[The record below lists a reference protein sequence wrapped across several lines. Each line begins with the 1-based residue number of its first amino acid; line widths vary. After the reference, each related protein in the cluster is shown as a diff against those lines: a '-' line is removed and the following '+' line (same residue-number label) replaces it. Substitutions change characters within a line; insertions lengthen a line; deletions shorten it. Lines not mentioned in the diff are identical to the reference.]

1 MTIDFDPLVRA
12 PVPVP
17 VPEPGQDR
25 EGRLGAYP
33 RKAAWYRSRLAAMS
47 AAEIGHRIGEQVKR
61 AVSRVHRPDFA
72 VLAGSGALPVLP
84 RSDLAL
90 ATTPP
95 VLLERWRTI
104 AGQARTGRFQRLG
117 VAWPG
122 GGRAARWHLDPITG
136 SRWPADRYCFDIAW
150 RHNPEHGDIKH
161 TWEINRLQHLPPM
174 AALAAVTG
182 DAALAAEC
190 SAEIA
195 SWIESNPPFQGI
207 NWISGIELALRTI
220 SLITALSL
228 LPEAGVPPLLR
239 RRLRET
245 LAAHGYWLKRYPSR
259 HSSANNHRIAEAT
272 GLYAIGRLV
281 PGLHDGPGWAGH
293 GRRVLIEECLK
304 QIHDDGVG
312 AEQSPSYTA
321 FTLELSML
329 AGVIGDRLGEPFPET
344 FWQRI
349 EAAGAWL
356 RWLTDSAGGQP
367 RIGDDDEGRVF
378 LSQTGPEP
386 YVASVLATLA
396 GLRRRPDLAPPGVEP
411 HLRHVLLAP
420 APEPAAAPTGFR
432 RFPAGGYSVFRWRAG
447 ESDSLCVFDHGPL
460 GHLSIAAHGHA
471 DALALWLHIGGQP
484 VLVDA
489 GTFAYSAGGCWR
501 AHFRGTPA
509 HNTLSLAG
517 ADSSLASGPFSWS
530 AKAAVTVLDT
540 RDGPDDAAVEAE
552 HDGFVAGHGVR
563 HRRRVERRGNRIRIT
578 DRLIGGA
585 RPLPVDIGFLVHP
598 DLGVQGEDGGW
609 VIRQGARALARIDGG
624 APLAGRLEIG
634 TLDPPRGWY
643 SPGFGSRRPAARLT
657 FRGELG
663 ADTACRLVIT
673 VLPGEA
679 G

>member
-1 MTIDFDPLVRA
+1 MPISFREGASTVTIDFDPLVRA
-12 PVPVP
+12 PMPVP
-17 VPEPGQDR
+17 DR

-47 AAEIGHRIGEQVKR
+47 AAEIGYRIGEQIKR

-72 VLAGSGALPVLP
+72 ARAGSGALPILP
-84 RSDLAL
+84 LTGLAL

-95 VLLERWRTI
+95 LLLERWRAV
-104 AGQARTGRFQRLG
+104 AGQAQTGRFQRLG
-117 VAWPG
+117 VTWRG
-122 GGRAARWHLDPITG
+122 GARAARWHLDPITNE
-136 SRWPADRYCFDIAW
+136 RWPADRYCFDIAY

-174 AALAAVTG
+174 AALAAATG
-182 DAALAAEC
+182 DQALAAAC

-195 SWIESNPPFQGI
+195 GWIESNPPFQGI
-207 NWISGIELALRTI
+207 NWISGIELALRAI
-220 SLITALSL
+220 SLITAVSL
-228 LPEAGVPPLLR
+228 LPQAAVPPVLR
-239 RRLRET
+239 QRLRET
-245 LAAHGYWLKRYPSR
+245 FAAHGYWLRRYPSR
-259 HSSANNHRIAEAT
+259 HSSANNHLIAEAT

-281 PGLHDGPGWAGH
+281 PGLRDGADWAGH

-321 FTLELSML
+321 FTLELLML
-329 AGVIGDRLGEPFPET
+329 AGVIGDRRGEPFPEA

-349 EAAGAWL
+349 EAAGGWL

-378 LSQTGPEP
+378 LSQTDPEP
-386 YVASVLATLA
+386 YVASVLAALA

-411 HLRHVLLAP
+411 HLRHLLLAP
-420 APEPAAAPTGFR
+420 APEPGAAPLGFR
-432 RFPAGGYSVFRWRAG
+432 HFPTGGCSVFRWRAG
-447 ESDSLCVFDHGPL
+447 ETDNLCVFDHGPL

-471 DALALWLHIGGQP
+471 DALALWLHVGGQP

-489 GTFAYSAGGCWR
+489 GTFAYNASGPWR

-509 HNTLSLAG
+509 HNTLSVAD
-517 ADSSLASGPFSWS
+517 ADSSLASGPFTWS
-530 AKAAVTVLDT
+530 AKAAVTVLDST
-540 RDGPDDAAVEAE
+540 AVEAE
-552 HDGFVAGHGVR
+552 HDGFVARYGVR
-563 HRRRVERRGNRIRIT
+563 HRRRVERRENRIEIT
-578 DRLIGGA
+578 DRLIGGT
-585 RPLPVDIGFLVHP
+585 RSLPVDIGFLIHP
-598 DLGVQGEDGGW
+598 DLTVQSDGSGW
-609 VIRQGARALARIDGG
+609 VIRQGERALARIDGG
-624 APLAGRLEIG
+624 TPLAGGLEIG

-643 SPGFGSRRPAARLT
+643 SPGFGSRRPAPRLT
-657 FRGELG
+657 FRGALG